1 MGKSPVYGRA
11 NCWSDLRN
19 CIQRLRFEITPAPIC
34 ILEAHLFSR
43 FFLVLIL
50 ALAFST
56 SSPIQSQ
63 TSAGEDA
70 AKLFDRG
77 MNALTGSGVTRSPTN
92 ALDYFH
98 RSAEM
103 EYVPAEDVLGYFYE
117 TGTIT
122 TAEPAQAAEWY
133 KKAALQDDALAQW
146 RLGQLIYAG
155 TFLSRDLNQ
164 AANWLQ
170 KSAGHEN
177 PFAEYVLGMLKLERN
192 DYPRAAEWF
201 RKAAEQGLSQAQLQL
216 AWLLRRG
223 QGVGVDKFEAYVWML
238 VSSDAGNPYASN
250 ELQALEADLGS
261 NQVEQAKT
269 KARQVERT
277 ATRSVSAH
285 GCTGWPGEFD
295 TNPAPPPPDIQR
307 FCR

>member
-1 MGKSPVYGRA
+1 
-11 NCWSDLRN
+11 
-19 CIQRLRFEITPAPIC
+19 
-34 ILEAHLFSR
+34 LFSR
-43 FFLVLIL
+43 FSLVLVL
-50 ALAFST
+50 VLAFST
-56 SSPIQSQ
+56 LPIQSQ

-70 AKLFDRG
+70 AKLFDKG
-77 MNALTGSGVTRSPTN
+77 MNALTGSGVTHSPTN

-103 EYVPAEDVLGYFYE
+103 GYVPAEDVLGYFYE
-117 TGTIT
+117 TGALV

-146 RLGQLIYAG
+146 RLGQLNYAG

-164 AANWLQ
+164 AADWLQ
-170 KSAGHEN
+170 KSAEHEN
-177 PFAEYVLGMLKLERN
+177 PFAEYVLGMLKLQRS
-192 DYPRAAEWF
+192 DYSKAAEWLK
-201 RKAAEQGLSQAQLQL
+201 KAAEQGLPQAQLQL

-223 QGVGVDKFEAYVWML
+223 QGVSVDKFDAYVWML
-238 VSSDAGNPYASN
+238 VSSDAGNTYAAN

-269 KARQVERT
+269 KARRVERT
-277 ATRSVSAH
+277 ATRSMAAH
-285 GCTGWPGEFD
+285 GCTGWAGEFD
-295 TNPAPPPPDIQR
+295 TNPAPPPPDLQR